1 MIMRIEYDKEADAVY
16 IYIVSDIKEGEAKK
30 TLQLNDDIILDF
42 DKNEKL
48 LDIEVLNASKHLSKD
63 ILLEEA

>member
-1 MIMRIEYDKEADAVY
+1 MRIEYDKEADAVY